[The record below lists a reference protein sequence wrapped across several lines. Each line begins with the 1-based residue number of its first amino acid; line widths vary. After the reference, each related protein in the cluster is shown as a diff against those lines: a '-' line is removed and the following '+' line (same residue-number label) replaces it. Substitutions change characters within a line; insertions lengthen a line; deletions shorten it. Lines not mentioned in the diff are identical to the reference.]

1 MIEEEG
7 PLEQREERDDQQG
20 QTILEAPIEPKN
32 TTPTAANN
40 QKIVNDPSIYSKK
53 DVLGSRV
60 SKKTCG
66 CGCSIF

>member
-1 MIEEEG
+1 MIQEEG

-20 QTILEAPIEPKN
+20 QTILEAPIEQKN
-32 TTPTAANN
+32 TTTTAP
-40 QKIVNDPSIYSKK
+40 QKIVNDSVVSK
-53 DVLGSRV
+53 DTLSGTRI